1 MPYVTVQRGNP
12 PTPRQAEALEL
23 IKKFQAEHGYAPTT
37 RDMMALMGMKS
48 PNAVM
53 GHFKALEKRGL
64 IVRDKNVSRKS
75 PNAVMG
81 HFKALEKRG
90 LIVRDKNVSR
100 GIRVVEEKPKD
111 EPRVRNSLRRC
122 PHCGK
127 PI

>member
-1 MPYVTVQRGNP
+1 MPYVTVQRGDP

-64 IVRDKNVSRKS
+64 IVRDKNVSR
-75 PNAVMG
+75 
-81 HFKALEKRG
+81 
-90 LIVRDKNVSR
+90 

-111 EPRVRNSLRRC
+111 EPRVRSSLRRC

>member
-1 MPYVTVQRGNP
+1 MPYVTVQRGDP

-64 IVRDKNVSRKS
+64 IVRDKNVSR
-75 PNAVMG
+75 
-81 HFKALEKRG
+81 
-90 LIVRDKNVSR
+90 
-100 GIRVVEEKPKD
+100 GIRVVDTGSKD
-111 EPRVRNSLRRC
+111 EMAKRKPQRC